1 VPTPNHPL
9 DVFFRPRTVAVIGAS
24 ETPESVGRTLLMN
37 LIRSPFGGTLYPV
50 NPKRQ
55 SVLGIPS
62 YARIGEVPVPVD
74 LAVVATP
81 AAGVPGVIGECAAAG
96 VRGAIVISAGF
107 RETGPAGADLERRI
121 MEQAAGRV
129 RILGPNCVGVMS
141 PLTGLNAT
149 FISSMARPGN
159 VAFLSQSGALG
170 AAILDWSFREGAGFS
185 AFVSIGSMI
194 DVRWSDLIE
203 YLNDDPH
210 TQSILLYMESVGN
223 ARAFLS
229 AAREAALTKPVI
241 VIKGGRSEEAARAAH
256 SHTGA
261 LTGSDEVFD
270 AAFRR
275 CGALRVDS
283 IGDIF
288 HLSDALAKQPRPRG
302 PRLMIVTNAGGPGVL
317 ATDALIGSGGQLAE
331 MSAESMAALNALLPV
346 HWSHG
351 NPVDII
357 GDADAARYGKTLE
370 VLAADTN
377 NDGLL
382 IVNVAQGMTDPAL
395 IADRVKSFAQTPFKP
410 VLASWMGGVDIAAGD
425 GILRRAGV
433 ATFPHPDAAARVFH
447 SMWQYT
453 DNLRQ
458 MYETPSVVAPAGDS
472 AAVAAAAA
480 LMEHARASGRT
491 LLTEAESKTLLAA
504 HGIPVVET
512 RVALTEEEAVA
523 CAAQIGYPV
532 VVKLHSESI
541 THKSAAGGVRLD
553 LRDEAEVREAWR
565 AIRESAAN
573 QVGKDV
579 FLGVTV
585 QPMVKSNGWEV
596 ILGSSMDEQ
605 FGPVLLFGAGGKL
618 VEVFRDR
625 SLEFPPLNTTLAR
638 RMMARTKIYG
648 ALAGT
653 RGHKPAN
660 LEALEH
666 LMVRFS
672 RLVATERSIREIDI
686 NPLLV
691 GSEELMVLDARVV
704 LHDSSVR
711 EQDLPR
717 LAIRPYP
724 AQYVSPWTM
733 RSGEVATIRPI
744 APEDEPLIVDFHAKL
759 SERSVYFRYFH
770 LLPLD
775 RRTAHERLTRICF
788 LDYDREIA
796 LVVERHPPGSP
807 NEDRE
812 IVGVGRLSKLHG
824 KNEGEFAVLVVDA
837 MQRQG
842 IGKELLRRLIEI
854 GRAEGLDALVG
865 TILPENR
872 GMVQVCKSLGFET
885 KTSWEQGDVEA
896 RYPLKYVSATP

>member
-1 VPTPNHPL
+1 VSPYRSPL

-24 ETPESVGRTLLMN
+24 ETPDSVGRTLLLN
-37 LIRSPFGGTLYPV
+37 LIHSPFGGTLYPV

-55 SVLGIPS
+55 SVLGIPA

-74 LAVVATP
+74 LAVIATP
-81 AAGVPGVIGECAAAG
+81 AAGVPGVIGECAVAG

-107 RETGPAGADLERRI
+107 REIGPAGAELEQR
-121 MEQAAGRV
+121 MLEQAAGRV

-185 AFVSIGSMI
+185 AFVSIGSML

-302 PRLMIVTNAGGPGVL
+302 PRLTIVTNAGGPGVL
-317 ATDALIGSGGQLAE
+317 ATDALIGAGGELASLSE
-331 MSAESMAALNALLPV
+331 ESMSALNKVLPP

-351 NPVDII
+351 NPVDLI
-357 GDADAARYGKTLE
+357 GDADPERFAKTLE
-370 VLAADTN
+370 VLTADPG

-382 IVNVAQGMTDPAL
+382 IVNVAQGMSDSAL
-395 IADRVKSFAQTPFKP
+395 IAEKVKAFAHTPFKP
-410 VLASWMGGVDIAAGD
+410 VLASWMGGVDVAAGD
-425 GILRRAGV
+425 GILRRAGIP
-433 ATFPHPDAAARVFH
+433 TFPHPDAAARVFQ
-447 SMWQYT
+447 SMWHYS

-458 MYETPSVVAPAGDS
+458 MYETPSVVAPGGDPGAS
-472 AAVAAAAA
+472 EMATGLIERV
-480 LMEHARASGRT
+480 RASGRT
-491 LLTEAESKTLLAA
+491 LLTEAESKALLAA

-523 CAAQIGYPV
+523 CAGEIGYPV
-532 VVKLHSESI
+532 VLKLHSERI
-541 THKSAAGGVRLD
+541 THKSAAGGVCLD
-553 LRDEAEVREAWR
+553 LREEVGVREAWR
-565 AIRESAAN
+565 AIRESATN

-585 QPMVKSNGWEV
+585 QPMIKGDGWEV
-596 ILGSSMDEQ
+596 ILGSSVDGQ
-605 FGPVLLFGAGGKL
+605 FGPVLLFGAGGKI

-625 SLEFPPLNTTLAR
+625 ALEFPPLNTTLAR
-638 RMMARTKIYG
+638 RMMARTKIYS
-648 ALAGT
+648 ALTGMPGRKSAD
-653 RGHKPAN
+653 

-672 RLVATERSIREIDI
+672 RLVAQERAIREIEI
-686 NPLLV
+686 NPLFV
-691 GSEELMVLDARVV
+691 SSEDLLVLDARV
-704 LHDSSVR
+704 LLYDLSVQ

-724 AQYVSPWTM
+724 AQYASPWTM
-733 RSGEVATIRPI
+733 RDGQTAMIRPI
-744 APEDEPLIVDFHAKL
+744 MPEDEPLIVAFHSHL

-775 RRTAHERLTRICF
+775 RRVAHERLTRICF

-796 LVVERHPPGSP
+796 LVVERQGF
-807 NEDRE
+807 EGERE
-812 IVGVGRLSKLHG
+812 IVAVGRLSKLHG
-824 KNEGEFAVLVVDA
+824 KNEGEFAVLVVDS

-842 IGKELLRRLIEI
+842 IGKELLRRMVEI
-854 GRAEGLDALVG
+854 GRAEGWDALVG

-872 GMVQVCKSLGFET
+872 GMVQVCRALGFET

-896 RYPLKYVSATP
+896 RFELK